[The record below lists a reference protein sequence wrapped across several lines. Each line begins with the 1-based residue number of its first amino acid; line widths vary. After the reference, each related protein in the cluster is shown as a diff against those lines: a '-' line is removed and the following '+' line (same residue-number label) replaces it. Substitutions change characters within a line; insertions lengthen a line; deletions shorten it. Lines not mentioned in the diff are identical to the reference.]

1 MIMGVDIW
9 WMAGDNTTGEGEVN
23 ELKYQAV
30 RKVYGET
37 VIKNSDGNTVLSSA
51 SMLL

>member
-1 MIMGVDIW
+1 
-9 WMAGDNTTGEGEVN
+9 MAGDNTTGEGEVN

-37 VIKNSDGNTVLSSA
+37 VIKDSDGNTVLSSA